1 MKRRSFLKT
10 LPVLAA
16 APLALSAIQ
25 TRPISHP
32 RHLISLGTAASR
44 MITIHSKN
52 LDFETFTLI
61 DRESPLSSEMAT
73 KFIQFTPPESIYK
86 QIEHLRI
93 VKKEPL
99 PILPLPI
106 QIDAHLR
113 NLEGELVFYEG
124 LGCATG
130 TLLFQSIGLHYQN
143 HSQKLEWLAR
153 MPFIFEGSQK
163 REMAERAIHLLADNR
178 REPTC
183 LYLDEMRNRYGNL
196 AIRSAYEKGDEWVL
210 DELNEGE

>member
-25 TRPISHP
+25 ARPKSHP

-44 MITIHSKN
+44 MIEFHGKN

-61 DRESPLSSEMAT
+61 DRESPLSSDVAA

-93 VKKEPL
+93 LKKEPL
-99 PILPLPI
+99 PILPLP
-106 QIDAHLR
+106 QEIDVHLR
-113 NLEGELVFYEG
+113 SLEGELVFFAG
-124 LGCATG
+124 LGSATG

-143 HSQKLEWLAR
+143 HSQKLEWLAT
-153 MPFIFEGSQK
+153 MPFAFEGSQK
-163 REMAERAIHLLADNR
+163 NEIAEHAIHLLIDNR
-178 REPTC
+178 REPTS
-183 LYLDEMRNRYGNL
+183 LYLDEIRNRYGNL
-196 AIRSAYEKGDEWVL
+196 SIRSAYEKGDEWVL